1 MSGDETP
8 QRRAA
13 APGSRRAI
21 GPAAKRDPT
30 PDLTAGELALWR
42 RETRERLI
50 ASRLAT
56 PPADRYEA
64 ARRIAVTLDRMVRPE
79 PGLAIGLY
87 WPFRGE
93 PDLRDWMRTAEAAG
107 ARVALPVV
115 VARGRPLVF
124 RQWRPGCDM
133 ARGVWGIPTPAEG
146 PEIAPDVVI
155 APLVGFDASCYRL
168 GYGGGFYD
176 RTLAALEVRPM
187 AIGVGFEAAA
197 LPTIHPQPHDIP
209 MDAIVTGPEARFR
222 AETG

>member
-1 MSGDETP
+1 MSGDGTP
-8 QRRAA
+8 RSYAAAHDLRRASA
-13 APGSRRAI
+13 AE
-21 GPAAKRDPT
+21 AKGDA
-30 PDLTAGELALWR
+30 TAGLPAEDLARWR
-42 RETRERLI
+42 REMRERLI
-50 ASRLAT
+50 AARLAT
-56 PPADRYEA
+56 PTAERARA

-93 PDLRDWMRTAEAAG
+93 PDLRDWMRAAVATG

-115 VARGRPLVF
+115 VARDRPLVF
-124 RQWRPGCDM
+124 RQWRPGCKM
-133 ARGVWGIPTPAEG
+133 TRGVWGIPAPSEG

-155 APLVGFDASCYRL
+155 APLVGFDPGCYRL

-176 RTLAALEVRPM
+176 RTLASMSVRPM
-187 AIGVGFEAAA
+187 AIGVGFEDAA

-222 AETG
+222 PETG